1 MPDKE
6 TTSKEI
12 QVVIFRLGSE
22 EFGARIDQVKEIIKM
37 THITRMP
44 KAPSF
49 IKGVI
54 NLRGD
59 VIAVIDL
66 AGQFNLPPSELDE
79 ETRIIVAEVDD
90 NILGMLVNAV
100 VEVLR
105 ISTENINPTPGMIET
120 NIDTRYIEGIGKLED
135 RLFILL
141 NLKKVLSAEEV
152 ESIEKA
158 IES

>member
-1 MPDKE
+1 MTNKKTIGE
-6 TTSKEI
+6 EI
-12 QVVIFRLGSE
+12 QIVIFRLGSE

-37 THITRMP
+37 THITPMP

-66 AGQFNLPPSELDE
+66 AGQFNLPPCELDDE
-79 ETRIIVAEVDD
+79 PRIIVAEVED
-90 NILGMLVNAV
+90 NILGMLVDEV

-105 ISTENINPTPGMIET
+105 ISTENINPTPSMIET
-120 NIDTRYIEGIGKLED
+120 NIDTRYIEGIGKLEN

-141 NLKKVLSAEEV
+141 NLKKVLTAKEV
-152 ESIEKA
+152 ESMEKA

>member
-1 MPDKE
+1 MTNKKTIGE
-6 TTSKEI
+6 EI
-12 QVVIFRLGSE
+12 QIVIFRLGSE

-37 THITRMP
+37 THITSMP

-66 AGQFNLPPSELDE
+66 AGQFNLPPCKLDDE
-79 ETRIIVAEVDD
+79 PRIIVAEVED
-90 NILGMLVNAV
+90 NILGMLVDEV

-105 ISTENINPTPGMIET
+105 ISTENINPTPSMIET
-120 NIDTRYIEGIGKLED
+120 NIDTRYIEGIGKLEN

-152 ESIEKA
+152 ESMEKA